1 MDFDYDSLMTLAE
14 NFDKKAEQL
23 LETAE
28 SIRETAEIMTA
39 GQKKTPEEQ
48 PKLVSTVEPKP
59 PIAPPNPVPVV
70 TSTPHPP
77 PPTEPITSPSIL
89 KAEPPPAQSF
99 NPPQVR
105 IPKRV
110 NGKTKLAPMEK
121 LVLRALE
128 GRHKGMDKKK
138 IVTYCRRNGNVGTI
152 NSITA
157 TLVKLKKDGYIVNVD
172 RGVYA
177 LTNALNQN

>member
-48 PKLVSTVEPKP
+48 PKRVSTVEPKP

-70 TSTPHPP
+70 TSTPQSP

-121 LVLRALE
+121 LVQQHYGNSRQAQKRRIYRQRRPWSVRPDQCIEPELERAASCNLT
-128 GRHKGMDKKK
+128 M
-138 IVTYCRRNGNVGTI
+138 
-152 NSITA
+152 IT
-157 TLVKLKKDGYIVNVD
+157 
-172 RGVYA
+172 
-177 LTNALNQN
+177 